1 MTDDDKSKSAD
12 SGAFV
17 LNALSESERQEFEAN
32 MASSEQLR
40 NEVTELTDTAVLL
53 GLAATPVTPSPQ
65 LRESLMSKIAA
76 TPQLSREIP
85 PVRELRTGA
94 SVQADRGTDA
104 VATEPPAALGTVT
117 KISWYRRPARV
128 LTAAA
133 AAVVI
138 IVGGFFGAGA
148 IGQGVH
154 AQQQADALAAINS
167 APDAQ
172 HSAAAVSTG
181 GHATLVWSASLGKSA
196 IIVNGLKSLPGGK
209 TYEAWY
215 IDAKGS
221 PTAAGVF
228 EPSGT
233 RTWMVLDG
241 TMKAGDVV
249 GVTVEPDGGS
259 TKPTTT
265 PILAIP
271 SA

>member
-1 MTDDDKSKSAD
+1 MTEHDKSKSAD
-12 SGAFV
+12 SGAYV
-17 LNALSESERQEFEAN
+17 LNALSDAERAEFEAN

-53 GLAATPVTPSPQ
+53 GLAAAPLTPSPE
-65 LRESLMSKIAA
+65 LRESIMSKIAT
-76 TPQLSREIP
+76 TPQLSRDIP
-85 PVRELRTGA
+85 PVRELRAVPAG
-94 SVQADRGTDA
+94 QAGEEEAAAPSDA
-104 VATEPPAALGTVT
+104 PGTVT
-117 KISWYRRPARV
+117 KLSWYRRPASI

-133 AAVVI
+133 AAIVVI
-138 IVGGFFGAGA
+138 IGGFFGAGL
-148 IGQGVH
+148 IGQNMQ

-172 HSAAAVSTG
+172 HAAATVSTG

-196 IIVNGLKSLPGGK
+196 IIVSGLKSLPGGK

-215 IDAKGS
+215 IDSKGT
-221 PTAAGVF
+221 PTPAGLF
-228 EPSGT
+228 EQSGT
-233 RTWMVLDG
+233 RTWRVLDG
-241 TMKAGDVV
+241 TMAAGDVV

-259 TKPTTT
+259 KKPTTT

>member
-1 MTDDDKSKSAD
+1 VTEHDKSKSAD
-12 SGAFV
+12 SGAYV
-17 LNALSESERQEFEAN
+17 LNALGDAERTEFEAN

-53 GLAATPVTPSPQ
+53 GLAAAPVTPSPE
-65 LRESLMSKIAA
+65 LRESIMSKIA
-76 TPQLSREIP
+76 TTQQLSRDIS
-85 PVRELRTGA
+85 PVRELRAVPTG
-94 SVQADRGTDA
+94 QADEGEDEA
-104 VATEPPAALGTVT
+104 AAPPAALGTVT
-117 KISWYRRPARV
+117 KLSWYRRPASI

-133 AAVVI
+133 AAIVVI
-138 IVGGFFGAGA
+138 IGGFFGAGL
-148 IGQGVH
+148 IGQNVQ

-172 HSAAAVSTG
+172 HAAATVSTG

-215 IDAKGS
+215 IDPKGT
-221 PTAAGVF
+221 PTPAGLF
-228 EPSGT
+228 EQSGT
-233 RTWMVLDG
+233 RTWRVLDG
-241 TMKAGDVV
+241 TMAAGDVV

-259 TKPTTT
+259 SKPTTT
-265 PILAIP
+265 PIFAIP